1 MSVVDPTLA
10 AQLGAFLGT
19 TFVIY
24 RLTTP
29 SKDTQKHKAEQSKSP
44 NVFVSGA
51 KRYSPI
57 HRQQSTMRRNNLS
70 SDVLAVH
77 GLTN

>member
-1 MSVVDPTLA
+1 MAVDL
-10 AQLGAFLGT
+10 LGSIGAFLGT

-29 SKDTQKHKAEQSKSP
+29 SKDTQKHKAEQSKNP

-57 HRQQSTMRRNNLS
+57 HRQKSDMRRNNFS

-77 GLTN
+77 GLRSN

>member
-1 MSVVDPTLA
+1 MAIVDPGLA

-19 TFVIY
+19 TFVVY
-24 RLTTP
+24 KLTAP
-29 SKDTQKHKAEQSKSP
+29 SKVTQQHKAEQSKSP

-57 HRQQSTMRRNNLS
+57 HRQQSDMRRNNLS